1 MIVSILLLSAAFL
14 FLAYRL
20 YSPFIAR
27 ILGLDASRPTP
38 AHVLKDGVDY
48 CPAKLP
54 VLFGHHFSSIAGAG
68 PIVGPVIAVVYGWLP
83 AVLWMLIGGVF
94 VGAVHDFGALMASI
108 RHGGRSMG
116 AVMEAHLG
124 RTGKRLFLT
133 FLWAAMVLLVGAY
146 LAIVAKTFSSVPA
159 AATAS
164 SCFIPLAILFGVA
177 LYKLK
182 IPILPATI
190 IGVAL
195 LAGCMIAGW
204 FWPLAMSTGAWTGIL
219 IAYTIA
225 ASVLPVW
232 LLLQPRDYLNS
243 FLLYALLLLAIVG
256 ILAARPA
263 TELPAFTGFFNA
275 ELGPLFPI
283 LFVTIAC
290 GAVSGYHSVVSGG
303 TSAKQLDREGDARP
317 IGYGAMLVESLVA
330 IIVIAVAMRLTAAE
344 YSSEIS
350 AEGPVA
356 LFANGIGHILST
368 LHAGGS
374 RGTDFAALAI
384 SAFILTT
391 LDTATRLA
399 RFAFQEFFAPREGE
413 RATALATNR
422 YVATGVTAAAAAGLA
437 FSDGWRAIWP
447 IFGAANQ
454 LLAAFAFLAISLWLK
469 SRAVSSRAFA
479 WPMFFM
485 FAVTISALV
494 VLAWEKFSRG
504 EILLGAI
511 GAALLLL
518 SGFLL
523 VEAFQATKSLRN
535 PASTR

>member
-1 MIVSILLLSAAFL
+1 MITALLILSAVLLA
-14 FLAYRL
+14 LAYRF
-20 YSPFIAR
+20 YSPRIAR
-27 ILGLDASRPTP
+27 LLGVDFSRPTP
-38 AHVLKDGVDY
+38 AHELEDDVDY

-54 VLFGHHFSSIAGAG
+54 ILFGHHFSSIAGAG
-68 PIVGPVIAVVYGWLP
+68 PIVGPLIAVVYGWLP
-83 AVLWMLIGGVF
+83 AVLWVLIGGIF

-164 SCFIPLAILFGVA
+164 SCFIPLALLFGVA

-182 IPILPATI
+182 LPVLPATLV
-190 IGVAL
+190 GVIL
-195 LAGCMIAGW
+195 LAGCMVAGW
-204 FWPLAMSTGAWTGIL
+204 FWPLAISTGAWTGIL
-219 IAYTIA
+219 IAYTVA

-256 ILAARPA
+256 ILAAQPA
-263 TELPAFTGFFNA
+263 TELPAFTGFFDS

-303 TSAKQLDREGDARP
+303 TSAKQLDREVDARP

-330 IIVIAVAMRLTAAE
+330 IIVIAVAMRLSAAE
-344 YSSEIS
+344 YSFEIA

-356 LFANGIGHILST
+356 LFANGIGHILSA

-374 RGTDFAALAI
+374 LATDFAALAI

-399 RFAFQEFFAPREGE
+399 RFAFQEFFAPKEGE
-413 RATALATNR
+413 QATALTTNR
-422 YVATGVTAAAAAGLA
+422 YVATGITVAAAAGLA
-437 FSDGWRAIWP
+437 FSDGWKAIWP

-454 LLAAFAFLAISLWLK
+454 LLAAFAFLAISLWLR
-469 SRAVSSRAFA
+469 SRAVKSRLFTI
-479 WPMFFM
+479 PMYFM
-485 FAVTISALV
+485 FAVTVSALV
-494 VLAWEKFSRG
+494 VLVWEKFSRG

-511 GAALLLL
+511 GALLLGL
-518 SGFLL
+518 SGVLIS
-523 VEAFQATKSLRN
+523 EAVR
-535 PASTR
+535 ASKGFRRPD